1 MRDMEET
8 PGQKQSNG
16 MMVGIVTLIAL
27 IVIGG
32 VGYKLYNHIM
42 SLQTKPAE
50 STVVTKSSPTS
61 EMAVTPSQEASN
73 SAMTNEV
80 TLTITGKNFSFDP
93 KEIKVKQGQKVTVI
107 FENANGMHD
116 FVLDEFNVKSGRIAS
131 GGNAKVSF
139 VPSKKGSFEYYC
151 SVGNHR
157 QMGMVGT
164 MIVE

>member
-1 MRDMEET
+1 MEET

-16 MMVGIVTLIAL
+16 MMVGIVALIAC

-32 VGYKLYNHIM
+32 VGYRLYTHVM
-42 SLQTKPAE
+42 SLQTKPTE
-50 STVVTKSSPTS
+50 STMVTKPSPTR
-61 EMAVTPSQEASN
+61 EMTVTPTPEASN

-80 TLTITGKNFSFDP
+80 TLTIIGKNFSFDP

-107 FENANGMHD
+107 FENASGMHD
-116 FVLDEFNVKSGRIAS
+116 FVIDEFNVKSERISS

-139 VPSKKGSFEYYC
+139 VPSKKGSFQYYC

-164 MIVE
+164 LIVE